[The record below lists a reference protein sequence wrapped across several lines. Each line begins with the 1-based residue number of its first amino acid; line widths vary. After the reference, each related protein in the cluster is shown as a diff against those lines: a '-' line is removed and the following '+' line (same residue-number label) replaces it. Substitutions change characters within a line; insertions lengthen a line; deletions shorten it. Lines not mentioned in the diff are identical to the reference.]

1 MQVTI
6 SPAVTIPTLFPQH
19 TVTSRLVLGSIDLQ
33 HADFSTYMAEKML
46 KKLTCTLKFLRQSH
60 PVVINMHASAT
71 MPLK

>member
-1 MQVTI
+1 MKEKNQTCYMQVTI

-46 KKLTCTLKFLRQSH
+46 K
-60 PVVINMHASAT
+60 N
-71 MPLK
+71 